1 MTNRFHESRINVE
14 RAEAASDANRHD
26 AAIDLAMKAITAD
39 PTHGDGYASLG
50 RACLGLGRHKEAEE
64 HFRHA
69 LSIEPESPWY
79 LGGLS
84 VCLRLQDRA
93 DEALEFTRE
102 LIRLYPTLGYSHEMH
117 GHSLR
122 IDKQFEA
129 SIEAYEQALRF
140 DPECE
145 ESLMGNGLSLLRLN
159 KPKEAEAIF
168 RRALVL
174 NPNRAACVNNLGVSL
189 EGQGK
194 LKESAVAYKA
204 AVMIDPTYQIAKSN
218 TASAVDRYLAVGG
231 GVTLGVLATCCY
243 VAIRVFGSSAM
254 TKTKNALVI
263 SAGLVVAFGCAI
275 GIMLLYKYIV
285 SKKRKLELQID
296 DPQLLDIYQTI
307 KRNNDY

>member
-159 KPKEAEAIF
+159 
-168 RRALVL
+168 L
-174 NPNRAACVNNLGVSL
+174 SL
-189 EGQGK
+189 
-194 LKESAVAYKA
+194 
-204 AVMIDPTYQIAKSN
+204 IHI
-218 TASAVDRYLAVGG
+218 
-231 GVTLGVLATCCY
+231 
-243 VAIRVFGSSAM
+243 
-254 TKTKNALVI
+254 
-263 SAGLVVAFGCAI
+263 
-275 GIMLLYKYIV
+275 
-285 SKKRKLELQID
+285 
-296 DPQLLDIYQTI
+296 
-307 KRNNDY
+307 